1 MIGIKKLK
9 NNFLFCFRYSAKNSI
24 TVCTNQAHQAA
35 RENVDNKIIQYNH
48 HRIIQF
54 FVPFLYKTNI
64 KNNGQNATKKNQRLI
79 GLSNK
84 N

>member
-1 MIGIKKLK
+1 M
-9 NNFLFCFRYSAKNSI
+9 
-24 TVCTNQAHQAA
+24 VCKNQAHQAA

-48 HRIIQF
+48 PRSNRFLVH
-54 FVPFLYKTNI
+54 FLYSTNI
-64 KNNGQNATKKNQRLI
+64 KNSGRNATKKNQRLI